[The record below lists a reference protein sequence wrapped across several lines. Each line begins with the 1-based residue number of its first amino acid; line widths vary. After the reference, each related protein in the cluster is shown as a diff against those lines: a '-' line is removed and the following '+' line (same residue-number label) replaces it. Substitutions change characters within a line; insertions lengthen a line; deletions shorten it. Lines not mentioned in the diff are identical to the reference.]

1 MSFSMPGNNLYY
13 LPRDDLAPERYEE
26 IISPSFAWADI
37 DIKYV
42 FDDRPLMGFQ
52 IINMRERNFN
62 GYTNQL
68 PPHGPREREKL
79 KNMLYNGE
87 VVMLSGFSASPGC
100 LFYITN
106 DGVLICRDPLVFAFD
121 GAQKIIQQYKN
132 SVARRDYSQRGGK
145 PRPTILPVRSAGI
158 TQPEPLNTLNSK
170 AAGRLLAAGGIY
182 NGNPEDFRKTAEQ
195 LGGDAPAGYNQVMNE
210 QTKGLFIAGVSVAAG
225 LTLGRVRIGVGKKAV
240 ETAKIK
246 AAYTLKQNGN
256 DFNKAGAEAS
266 ATAADKSVSD
276 QKKSATIRLKEK
288 KRGRPAK
295 EYMENLGYNSNKISH
310 IFADKHQ
317 MDSLIKEFGSPES
330 ALKEMH
336 KAAQLIAKEPEAYQA
351 GSWITIQVGNSNV
364 SVKGIIIK
372 GEFKIS
378 TATMRPF

>member
-37 DIKYV
+37 DRKYV

-106 DGVLICRDPLVFAFD
+106 DGALICRDPLVFAFD
-121 GAQKIIQQYKN
+121 GARKIIQQYKN

-210 QTKGLFIAGVSVAAG
+210 QTKGLLIAGVSVAAG
-225 LTLGRVRIGVGKKAV
+225 FGIGRLG
-240 ETAKIK
+240 TA
-246 AAYTLKQNGN
+246 
-256 DFNKAGAEAS
+256 S
-266 ATAADKSVSD
+266 
-276 QKKSATIRLKEK
+276 
-288 KRGRPAK
+288 
-295 EYMENLGYNSNKISH
+295 KISGPKNLH
-310 IFADKHQ
+310 VLGKVEGEYSMIQPGPLPDELAGTFSGGVYKEITLSTDTLFYRGGIASKALGQFFGYEKPQGVFQTRVDKALLPKWPNGSTSPLDCYHEIQ
-317 MDSLIKEFGSPES
+317 IPAGTKVYVGEVGYQNDLYSGGTEQVLIRTPWKIHGVKILDSGG
-330 ALKEMH
+330 LK
-336 KAAQLIAKEPEAYQA
+336 
-351 GSWITIQVGNSNV
+351 
-364 SVKGIIIK
+364 
-372 GEFKIS
+372 
-378 TATMRPF
+378 

>member
-26 IISPSFAWADI
+26 IISPSFAWSDI

-87 VVMLSGFSASPGC
+87 VVMLGGFSASPGC

-106 DGVLICRDPLVFAFD
+106 DGALICRDPLVFAFD
-121 GAQKIIQQYKN
+121 GARKIIQQYKN
-132 SVARRDYSQRGGK
+132 SIARRDYSQRGGK
-145 PRPTILPVRSAGI
+145 PRPTILPVRSTGI

-195 LGGDAPAGYNQVMNE
+195 LGGDAPAGYDQVMNE
-210 QTKGLFIAGVSVAAG
+210 QTKGLFIAAVSVAAG
-225 LTLGRVRIGVGKKAV
+225 LMLGRVNIGIGKRIIEATEAENVVGNTTMKGSGTNQIGKFSFYAGDLPFNPLGTGGAAQSWSIKGRIKSVQLPYKGKIRYIPSEGYTASQPLPRGPNNGYIDKFRNEWVKGPSRTASQVFEWDVQLSRVGK
-240 ETAKIK
+240 
-246 AAYTLKQNGN
+246 
-256 DFNKAGAEAS
+256 
-266 ATAADKSVSD
+266 
-276 QKKSATIRLKEK
+276 
-288 KRGRPAK
+288 
-295 EYMENLGYNSNKISH
+295 
-310 IFADKHQ
+310 
-317 MDSLIKEFGSPES
+317 
-330 ALKEMH
+330 
-336 KAAQLIAKEPEAYQA
+336 AQLGWATRD
-351 GSWITIQVGNSNV
+351 GSHLNISLDGKITH
-364 SVKGIIIK
+364 K
-372 GEFKIS
+372 
-378 TATMRPF
+378 